1 MSQPPRPPYQPP
13 QQPPQYVT
21 WGQQQP
27 AQPAP
32 QYRQPP
38 PPIPAPPRKRRRWPI
53 AAAATVAALI
63 VAGAVGGSGDDDQAA
78 AGKTAPKVPAYKV
91 INEDTGG
98 KQGRADLLMPKATPE
113 QAEAAIR
120 DYAKRIDGPRAFEIG
135 TVRSRDAAVIV
146 CRGEWR
152 ADDDAAQIYGGKA
165 GLAVTCPDPKP
176 L

>member
-13 QQPPQYVT
+13 QPPQYVT

-32 QYRQPP
+32 QYQQPP
-38 PPIPAPPRKRRRWPI
+38 HPIPAPPRKRPRWPFAVGAI
-53 AAAATVAALI
+53 VAALI
-63 VAGAVGGSGDDDQAA
+63 VAAAVGGSGDDDQAA
-78 AGKTAPKVPAYKV
+78 TKTAPKAPAYKV